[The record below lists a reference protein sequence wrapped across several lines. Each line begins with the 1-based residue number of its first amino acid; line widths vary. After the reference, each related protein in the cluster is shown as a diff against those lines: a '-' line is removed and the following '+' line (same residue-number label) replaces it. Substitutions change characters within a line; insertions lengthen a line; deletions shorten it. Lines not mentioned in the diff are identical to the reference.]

1 MKLLSKLSNFILY
14 GIVFSAVSSVVS
26 VLHRGD
32 FSLHTNEVSADVP
45 PVVTSCTTSDGS
57 SDGDGD
63 GGCGCDSDGGAGG
76 GSGC

>member
-45 PVVTSCTTSDGS
+45 PVVDTSCTTSDGDS
-57 SDGDGD
+57 D
-63 GGCGCDSDGGAGG
+63 GGCGCSCDSDGGAGG